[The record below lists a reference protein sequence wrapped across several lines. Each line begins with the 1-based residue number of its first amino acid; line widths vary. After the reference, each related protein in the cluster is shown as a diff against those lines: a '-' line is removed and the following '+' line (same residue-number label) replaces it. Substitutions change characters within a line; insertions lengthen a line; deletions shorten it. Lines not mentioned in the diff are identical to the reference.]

1 MYKGNFNI
9 RKKISATKE
18 RQQSVMG
25 VQKLILTA
33 GGIWL
38 GLERKA

>member
-1 MYKGNFNI
+1 MYKGNSNI
-9 RKKISATKE
+9 RKKISAMKE

-25 VQKLILTA
+25 VQKSILTG